1 METLIIHTQDLIIA
15 EKLTISLKGDLEKR
29 KNHFRIHTNFNFT
42 IEKLRLENIV
52 DINLH
57 HKKFNFSDIKLV
69 VSDMDSTLITIETI
83 DEIAKESGMS
93 SEVALITE
101 QAMQGNL
108 DFTESFKKRVSILKG
123 VNTSAFESV
132 YTNSLKLSPGAK
144 ELVNFFKSTSVK
156 SAIISG
162 GLSYFAER
170 LHKSLGVDTF
180 RANNV
185 EVINSC
191 LTGEVLG
198 KVIDANEKANYINE
212 LCSLYQIKREQV
224 IAIGDGAND
233 LQMMKIA
240 GVSVAFHA
248 KPILQK
254 NCDVIINYGGLDSV
268 IDFFEEDGY

>member
-15 EKLTISLKGDLEKR
+15 EKLTRTLKGDLEKR

-42 IEKLRLENIV
+42 IEKLRLENTV

-144 ELVNFFKSTSVK
+144 ELINFFKSISVK

-162 GLSYFAER
+162 GLSYFADR

-185 EVINSC
+185 EVINNC
-191 LTGEVLG
+191 LTGAVLG

-212 LCSLYQIKREQV
+212 LCALYQLKREQV

-240 GVSVAFHA
+240 GVSVAYHA

-268 IDFFEEDGY
+268 IDFFEE

>member
-1 METLIIHTQDLIIA
+1 METLIIHSQDLIIA
-15 EKLTISLKGDLEKR
+15 EKLTRNLKGDLEKR

-42 IEKLRLENIV
+42 IEKLRIENTV
-52 DINLH
+52 DINLYQ
-57 HKKFNFSDIKLV
+57 KKFNFADIKLV

-101 QAMQGNL
+101 QAMQGRL

-132 YTNSLKLSPGAK
+132 YNNSLKLSPGAK
-144 ELVNFFKSTSVK
+144 ELINFFKSTGIK

-170 LHKSLGVDTF
+170 LHNSLGVDTY

-185 EVINSC
+185 EVANNS
-191 LTGEVLG
+191 LTGAVEG
-198 KVIDANEKANYINE
+198 KIIDANEKANYINE
-212 LCSLYQIKREQV
+212 LC
-224 IAIGDGAND
+224 A
-233 LQMMKIA
+233 
-240 GVSVAFHA
+240 VSYTHLTLPTTPYV
-248 KPILQK
+248 
-254 NCDVIINYGGLDSV
+254 
-268 IDFFEEDGY
+268 

>member
-1 METLIIHTQDLIIA
+1 METLIIHSQDLIIA
-15 EKLTISLKGDLEKR
+15 EKLTRSLKGDLEKR

-42 IEKLRLENIV
+42 IEKLRLENTV
-52 DINLH
+52 DINLYQ
-57 HKKFNFSDIKLV
+57 KRFNFADIKLV

-83 DEIAKESGMS
+83 DEIAKASGMS

-101 QAMQGNL
+101 QAMQGRL

-132 YTNSLKLSPGAK
+132 YNNSLKLSPGAK
-144 ELVNFFKSTSVK
+144 ELINFFKSTGIK

-170 LHKSLGVDTF
+170 LHNSLGVDTY

-185 EVINSC
+185 EVANNS
-191 LTGEVLG
+191 LTGAVEG
-198 KVIDANEKANYINE
+198 KIIDANEKANYINE
-212 LCSLYQIKREQV
+212 LCALYQLKREQV

-233 LQMMKIA
+233 LEMMKIA
-240 GVSVAFHA
+240 GVSVAYHA
-248 KPILQK
+248 KPLLQK

>member
-1 METLIIHTQDLIIA
+1 METLIIHSQDLIIA
-15 EKLTISLKGDLEKR
+15 EKLTRSLKGDLEKR

-42 IEKLRLENIV
+42 IEKLRLENTV
-52 DINLH
+52 DINLYQ
-57 HKKFNFSDIKLV
+57 KRFNFADIKLV

-83 DEIAKESGMS
+83 DEIAKASGMS

-101 QAMQGNL
+101 QAMQGRL

-132 YTNSLKLSPGAK
+132 YNNSLKLSPGAK
-144 ELVNFFKSTSVK
+144 ELISFFKSIGIK

-170 LHKSLGVDTF
+170 LHNSLGVDTY

-185 EVINSC
+185 EVANNS
-191 LTGEVLG
+191 LTGAVEG
-198 KVIDANEKANYINE
+198 KIIDANEKANYINE
-212 LCSLYQIKREQV
+212 LCALYQLKREQV

-233 LQMMKIA
+233 LEMMKIA
-240 GVSVAFHA
+240 GVSVAYHA
-248 KPILQK
+248 KPLLQK

>member
-15 EKLTISLKGDLEKR
+15 EKLTRSLKGNLERR

-42 IEKLRLENIV
+42 IEKLRLENTV
-52 DINLH
+52 DINLYN
-57 HKKFNFSDIKLV
+57 KKFNFSDIKLV

-83 DEIAKESGMS
+83 DEIAKESGIS
-93 SEVALITE
+93 KEVALITE
-101 QAMQGNL
+101 QAMQGKL

-123 VNTSAFESV
+123 VNTSTFESV
-132 YTNSLKLSPGAK
+132 YNNSLKLSPGAK
-144 ELVNFFKSTSVK
+144 ELINFFKSISVK

-162 GLSYFAER
+162 GLSYFADR
-170 LHKSLGVDTF
+170 LHKNLGVDTF

-185 EVINSC
+185 EVTNRT
-191 LTGEVLG
+191 LTGVVLG

-212 LCSLYQIKREQV
+212 LCRLYQLKRTQV

-233 LQMMKIA
+233 LEMMKIA
-240 GVSVAFHA
+240 GVSVAYHA
-248 KPILQK
+248 KPLLQK
-254 NCDVIINYGGLDSV
+254 NCDVIINYSGLNSV

>member
-1 METLIIHTQDLIIA
+1 METLIIHSQDLIIA
-15 EKLTISLKGDLEKR
+15 EKLTRSLKGDLEKR

-42 IEKLRLENIV
+42 IEKLRLENTV
-52 DINLH
+52 DINLYQ
-57 HKKFNFSDIKLV
+57 KRFNFADIKLV

-83 DEIAKESGMS
+83 DEIAKASGMS

-101 QAMQGNL
+101 QAMQGRL

-132 YTNSLKLSPGAK
+132 YNNSLKLSPGAK
-144 ELVNFFKSTSVK
+144 ELINFFKSTGIK

-170 LHKSLGVDTF
+170 LHNSLGVDTY

-185 EVINSC
+185 EVANNS
-191 LTGEVLG
+191 LTGAVEG
-198 KVIDANEKANYINE
+198 KIIDANEKANYINE
-212 LCSLYQIKREQV
+212 LCALYQLKREQV

-233 LQMMKIA
+233 LEMMKIA

-248 KPILQK
+248 KPLLQK

>member
-1 METLIIHTQDLIIA
+1 METLIIHSQDLIIA
-15 EKLTISLKGDLEKR
+15 EKLTRSLKGDLEKR

-42 IEKLRLENIV
+42 IEKLRLENTV
-52 DINLH
+52 DINLYQ
-57 HKKFNFSDIKLV
+57 KRFNFADIKLV

-83 DEIAKESGMS
+83 DEIAKASGMS

-101 QAMQGNL
+101 QAMQGRL

-132 YTNSLKLSPGAK
+132 YNNSLKLSPGAK
-144 ELVNFFKSTSVK
+144 ELINFFKSTGIK

-170 LHKSLGVDTF
+170 LHNSLGVDTY

-185 EVINSC
+185 EVANNS
-191 LTGEVLG
+191 LTGAVEG
-198 KVIDANEKANYINE
+198 KIIDANEKANYIDE
-212 LCSLYQIKREQV
+212 LCALYQLKREQV

-233 LQMMKIA
+233 LEMMKIA
-240 GVSVAFHA
+240 GVSVAYHA
-248 KPILQK
+248 KPLLQK

>member
-1 METLIIHTQDLIIA
+1 M
-15 EKLTISLKGDLEKR
+15 SL
-29 KNHFRIHTNFNFT
+29 FT
-42 IEKLRLENIV
+42 
-52 DINLH
+52 
-57 HKKFNFSDIKLV
+57 S
-69 VSDMDSTLITIETI
+69 
-83 DEIAKESGMS
+83 
-93 SEVALITE
+93 
-101 QAMQGNL
+101 
-108 DFTESFKKRVSILKG
+108 
-123 VNTSAFESV
+123 
-132 YTNSLKLSPGAK
+132 NSLKLSPGAK
-144 ELVNFFKSTSVK
+144 ELINFFKSISVK

-162 GLSYFAER
+162 GLSYFADR

-191 LTGEVLG
+191 LTGLVLG

-212 LCSLYQIKREQV
+212 LCALYQLKREQV

-240 GVSVAFHA
+240 GMAVAYHA
-248 KPILQK
+248 KPLLQK

>member
-15 EKLTISLKGDLEKR
+15 EKLTRTLKGDLEKR

-52 DINLH
+52 DINLYY
-57 HKKFNFSDIKLV
+57 KKFNFSNIKLV

-83 DEIAKESGMS
+83 DEIAKESEMYN
-93 SEVALITE
+93 EVALITE

-123 VNTSAFESV
+123 VNSSVLESV
-132 YTNSLKLSPGAK
+132 YNNSLKLSPGAK
-144 ELVNFFKSTSVK
+144 ELFNFFKSISVK

-170 LHKSLGVDTF
+170 LHKDLGVDTF

-185 EVINSC
+185 EVTNNS
-191 LTGEVLG
+191 LTGAVVG

-212 LCSLYQIKREQV
+212 LCALHQLKREQV

-233 LQMMKIA
+233 LEMMKIA
-240 GVSVAFHA
+240 GVSVAYHA
-248 KPILQK
+248 KPLLQK

-268 IDFFEEDGY
+268 IDFFEEDSY

>member
-15 EKLTISLKGDLEKR
+15 EKLTRSLKGDLEKR

-42 IEKLRLENIV
+42 IEKLRLENTV
-52 DINLH
+52 DINLL
-57 HKKFNFSDIKLV
+57 HKKFDFSDIKLV

-93 SEVALITE
+93 NEVALITA
-101 QAMQGNL
+101 QAMQGKL

-132 YTNSLKLSPGAK
+132 YNNSLKLSPGAK
-144 ELVNFFKSTSVK
+144 ELINFFKSTGVK

-162 GLSYFAER
+162 GLSYFANR

-185 EVINSC
+185 EVTNDF
-191 LTGEVLG
+191 LTGVVLG
-198 KVIDANEKANYINE
+198 KVIDANEKANYIKE
-212 LCSLYQIKREQV
+212 LCTLHHLKREQV

-233 LQMMKIA
+233 LEMMKIA
-240 GVSVAFHA
+240 GVSVAYHA
-248 KPILQK
+248 KPLLQK
-254 NCDVIINYGGLDSV
+254 SCDVIINNSGLDSL
-268 IDFFEEDGY
+268 IDFFEEGNC